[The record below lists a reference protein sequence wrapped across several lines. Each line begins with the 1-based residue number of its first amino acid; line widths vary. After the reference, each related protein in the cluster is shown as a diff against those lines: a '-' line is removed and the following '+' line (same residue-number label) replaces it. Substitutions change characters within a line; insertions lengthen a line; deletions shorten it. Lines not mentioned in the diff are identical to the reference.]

1 MKKPFY
7 IVFIAAFLAVCLLPT
22 VALLCGY
29 KAENRENRPLARL
42 TSLWGRDGLNLSFP
56 AEFDAYFEDHF
67 GFREEMVTAFHSL
80 TMALFG
86 DTLNEKVIVGK
97 NDMLFYSETL
107 DDYLGRNLLSDGE
120 IARIAACLRIE
131 QEYCEAQGMS
141 FTFTIAP
148 NKNTIY
154 PENMPAR
161 LIPTGEP
168 GNRERLYAALAEAG
182 VPTVDFASL
191 LLSRKGE
198 GQLYHDRD
206 THWNER
212 GALIAYNAV
221 MERILAGAEY
231 ETYASL
237 VPETVC
243 DDAGDLHNFVLPAL
257 SGSRPRPDY
266 GITADFSY
274 DAGTRPAQDT
284 TFGTMSDANGASLHL
299 FRDSFGN
306 ALLPL
311 LSTNLGRVKYSA
323 EFPYNY
329 TLLDEETPDVVFIE
343 LVERNIKNLLL
354 SAPLMPA
361 LESADVP
368 DAAADGGAAQLTQY
382 GRSGYTQLAGCF
394 DAAAQPERIYVLLAQ
409 GGELHC
415 FEAFPIL
422 EERAESLAGDM
433 ASPRGFSL
441 TLPDTL
447 SGEYEAAILANGM
460 RYDAGM
466 VVLAN
471 G

>member
-7 IVFIAAFLAVCLLPT
+7 IAFIAAFLAVCLLPT
-22 VALLCGY
+22 AALLCGY
-29 KAENRENRPLARL
+29 KAENRENRPLAG
-42 TSLWGRDGLNLSFP
+42 SLPFGAGWAEPFLP
-56 AEFDAYFEDHF
+56 ADFDAYFEDHF

-131 QEYCEAQGMS
+131 QEYCKAQGMS
-141 FTFTIAP
+141 FTFAIAP
-148 NKNTIY
+148 NKNTVY

-243 DDAGDLHNFVLPAL
+243 DDAGDSITSCPAL
-257 SGSRPRPDY
+257 SGSPPGRIRHHRGFLPMMRNAP
-266 GITADFSY
+266 GT
-274 DAGTRPAQDT
+274 GTRLRH
-284 TFGTMSDANGASLHL
+284 MSDARVSLHL
-299 FRDSFGN
+299 FRIRSQRAF
-306 ALLPL
+306 PL
-311 LSTNLGRVKYSA
+311 FPQTSGALSTARSSPIITRCSMKKTPMRCSSSLWNATSKTCSSGRSSR
-323 EFPYNY
+323 
-329 TLLDEETPDVVFIE
+329 L
-343 LVERNIKNLLL
+343 ERSNVR
-354 SAPLMPA
+354 MPNRRRCSTA
-361 LESADVP
+361 HAIW
-368 DAAADGGAAQLTQY
+368 
-382 GRSGYTQLAGCF
+382 RSGYTQLAGCF

-466 VVLAN
+466 VVLEN